1 MQGRTWKRT
10 VCWFSCG
17 AASAVATKLAIAEQ
31 KKVLFGWPLEIVYT
45 EIEEEHEDNRR
56 FLKDCEEWFGQK
68 IIILRN
74 EEYKASINEVFR
86 KERFLVGPR
95 GAACT
100 RLLKKD
106 MRKGYQQFG
115 DRQVFGYTAEEED
128 RVDRFLDANADVD
141 IWPILIERGL
151 TKEDCLAIVANA
163 GIRLPE
169 MYRMGYKNN
178 NCIGCVKGGMGYWNK
193 IRVDFP
199 EVFAQRA
206 HTERLLGRTIC
217 KMGDKRIFLDELPP
231 DAGDYPSEMEVQCGI
246 FCELAQQDIAA

>member
-1 MQGRTWKRT
+1 MPMHDWERT

-31 KKVLFGWPLEIVYT
+31 KKFLFPWPLVVVYT
-45 EIEEEHEDNRR
+45 EVEEEHPDNKR
-56 FLKDCEEWFGQK
+56 FLNDCQEWFGQE

-74 EEYKASINEVFR
+74 EKYKASINEVFR
-86 KERFLVGPR
+86 QERFLVGPR

-106 MRKGYQQFG
+106 VRKGFQQFG
-115 DRQVFGYTAEEED
+115 DRQVFGYTVEEED
-128 RVDRFLDANADVD
+128 RVDRFLDANSDVD
-141 IWPILIERGL
+141 IWPILIEKGL
-151 TKEDCLAIVANA
+151 KKEDCLAIVANA

-199 EVFAQRA
+199 DVFAQRA
-206 HTERLLGRTIC
+206 RTERLLGRTIC

-246 FCELAQQDIAA
+246 FCELAQKDIEE